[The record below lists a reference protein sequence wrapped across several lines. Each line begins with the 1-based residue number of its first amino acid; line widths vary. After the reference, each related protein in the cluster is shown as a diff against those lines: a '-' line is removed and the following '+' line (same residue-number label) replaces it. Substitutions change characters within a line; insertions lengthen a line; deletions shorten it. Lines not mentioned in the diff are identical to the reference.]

1 MMANPTSWSTLLPTR
16 SPDSRAK
23 HEALWRNCP
32 RCAAGDQTGLADLY
46 RGSNQLV
53 YSLAVRMLG
62 GVADAEEVTLDVF
75 TQVWKTAGAYDPSRG
90 SVTAW
95 LVTLARSRALD
106 RLRAPTTRQQRELPL
121 PEAFDLPTG
130 TPNPEHET
138 QNSQRRRRV
147 ADALEGLSMEQR
159 ELVQLAFFAGMT
171 HSELAEH
178 LQQPLGT
185 VKTRIRT
192 AMMKLRDKLEPLAT

>member
-1 MMANPTSWSTLLPTR
+1 MPA
-16 SPDSRAK
+16 
-23 HEALWRNCP
+23 
-32 RCAAGDQTGLADLY
+32 
-46 RGSNQLV
+46 
-53 YSLAVRMLG
+53 
-62 GVADAEEVTLDVF
+62 
-75 TQVWKTAGAYDPSRG
+75 
-90 SVTAW
+90 
-95 LVTLARSRALD
+95 
-106 RLRAPTTRQQRELPL
+106 
-121 PEAFDLPTG
+121 G

-171 HSELAEH
+171 HSELAQH